1 MDISINTSAEQLNLS
16 LGPCSASLSLTE
28 AKALKDQLTQVL
40 LNALY
45 EQPNYWQ
52 DLTTQLEQLKSL
64 LDNLYNLDNEQLMQ
78 VIQASHQPHWLA
90 LVRYTQKEQAELA
103 KRLLKT
109 IGQIQSPIFISLE
122 EFTNQL
128 NTEPASSIAEV
139 VVALQALQP
148 LVEQF
153 NQTSLEETEI
163 TDQLTKTP
171 SFNTRATTF
180 LTNLSELPASNLRL
194 ILKGLSG
201 KELVLV
207 FSACKMLQ
215 INSFF
220 TQLQSILPEKNYQQ
234 LESKSQARI
243 EETELRSLLAKLNQ
257 ELKDLKKLL
266 NNRKK

>member
-1 MDISINTSAEQLNLS
+1 MDISINTSAEQLEFI
-16 LGPCSASLSLTE
+16 LGPCRASLNLNQ
-28 AKALKDQLTQVL
+28 AKALESQLAEVL
-40 LNALY
+40 LNALH

-52 DLTTQLEQLKSL
+52 DLTAQLESSKAILSSL
-64 LDNLYNLDNEQLMQ
+64 ANLDSQQIVQVMQ
-78 VIQASHQPHWLA
+78 EYHQPHWLP
-90 LVRYTQKEQAELA
+90 LVRFTQKEQPELA
-103 KRLLKT
+103 KRLLNA
-109 IGQIQSPIFISLE
+109 IGQIKSPIFTSLE

-139 VVALQALQP
+139 VVALEFLQPFIQALNPTP
-148 LVEQF
+148 LNEAETT
-153 NQTSLEETEI
+153 NQLAN
-163 TDQLTKTP
+163 KP

-180 LTNLSELPASNLRL
+180 LTNLSELPHSNLRL

-207 FSACKMLQ
+207 FSACKMLE
-215 INSFF
+215 ITHFL

-234 LESKSQARI
+234 LENKSQARV
-243 EETELRSLLAKLNQ
+243 EETELRSLLAKLSQ